1 MFSPFSK
8 RMYKYKNFFN
18 FNKIFEKNCSWM
30 TNKTTGSDG
39 VDKKI
44 FYYIKKNVYFCTM
57 ITNMDMAAK
66 TADFLLTVKAV
77 KLNNEHPFTWASGRK
92 SPIYCDNRVTLSYP
106 EIRTFIRQR
115 FTDIIRE
122 TWGDVDVIAG
132 VATGGIAQGALV
144 AQELGKPFVYVRSE
158 SKSHGLTNQIEGE
171 IHEGQSVVVIEDLVS
186 TGKSSLIAVKALREK
201 GCVVKGMAAIFTYG
215 LQVAA
220 DNFENEKV
228 ELMTLTDYDTL
239 IQVAHEKE
247 YVRPEDFESLSAWR
261 KNPEQWSKDHGE

>member
-1 MFSPFSK
+1 MI
-8 RMYKYKNFFN
+8 N
-18 FNKIFEKNCSWM
+18 
-30 TNKTTGSDG
+30 TNST
-39 VDKKI
+39 
-44 FYYIKKNVYFCTM
+44 
-57 ITNMDMAAK
+57 AAQ
-66 TADFLLTVKAV
+66 TANFLLTVKAV

-115 FTDIIRE
+115 FVDVVRD

-158 SKSHGLTNQIEGE
+158 QKSHGLTNQIEGE
-171 IHEGQSVVVIEDLVS
+171 IHAGQSVVVIEDLVS

-215 LQVAA
+215 LKVAA
-220 DNFENEKV
+220 DNFEHEQV
-228 ELMTLTDYDTL
+228 ELVTLTDYDTL
-239 IQVAHEKE
+239 IGVAKE
-247 YVRPEDFESLSAWR
+247 EDYIHADALESLAAWR
-261 KNPEQWSKDHGE
+261 VNPEKWSDEHMDK

>member
-1 MFSPFSK
+1 
-8 RMYKYKNFFN
+8 
-18 FNKIFEKNCSWM
+18 
-30 TNKTTGSDG
+30 
-39 VDKKI
+39 
-44 FYYIKKNVYFCTM
+44 M
-57 ITNMDMAAK
+57 ITNRDMAAQ
-66 TADFLLTVKAV
+66 TAEFLLTVKAV

-115 FTDIIRE
+115 FSEIVTD

-158 SKSHGLTNQIEGE
+158 QKSHGLTNQIEGE

-186 TGKSSLIAVKALREK
+186 TGKSSLIAVKALRER

-215 LQVAA
+215 LQVAD
-220 DNFENEKV
+220 DNFKAENV
-228 ELMTLTDYDTL
+228 ELITITDYDTL
-239 IQVAHEKE
+239 VEVAKQND
-247 YVRPEDFESLSAWR
+247 YIRPEDFDSLAAWR
-261 KNPEQWSKDHGE
+261 VNPERWSDEHMN

>member
-1 MFSPFSK
+1 
-8 RMYKYKNFFN
+8 
-18 FNKIFEKNCSWM
+18 
-30 TNKTTGSDG
+30 
-39 VDKKI
+39 
-44 FYYIKKNVYFCTM
+44 
-57 ITNMDMAAK
+57 MAAQM
-66 TADFLLTVKAV
+66 ANFLLTVKAV

-115 FTDIIRE
+115 FVDAIRE

-158 SKSHGLTNQIEGE
+158 QKSHGLTNQIEGE
-171 IHEGQSVVVIEDLVS
+171 IHEGQSVVVVEDLVS

-201 GCVVKGMAAIFTYG
+201 GCHVKGMVAIFTYG

-220 DNFENEKV
+220 DNFRNENV
-228 ELMTLTDYDTL
+228 DLVTLTDYDTL
-239 IQVAHEKE
+239 IGVAKE
-247 YVRPEDFESLSAWR
+247 QDYIRPEALDSLAAWR
-261 KNPEQWSKDHGE
+261 VNPEQWSKEHGEA